1 MPHQESIIFDSTPV
15 ILDKF
20 FLKLKT
26 RFEALSF
33 DCVEGAVTTNVN
45 LFDTDTIFLAVK
57 EFNNNSNGNYQNQNK
72 PIAKAQGLDYRDL
85 RPSGDW
91 KSTAFLYEHSPRE
104 YTRQQSYAKLDLS
117 FVISYQQKL
126 LIPDLGYQMS
136 EKLQLICAN
145 EIKNLQGKSVNVYTN
160 RETVFTD
167 FNIDYSTTIFTDE
180 INHFRIRFSVEVPIE
195 CIPFQTNVIFN
206 K

>member
-1 MPHQESIIFDSTPV
+1 MPHQEPIIFDSDPV
-15 ILDKF
+15 VLDKF

-26 RFEALSF
+26 RFEALAF
-33 DCVEGAVTTNVN
+33 DCFDGATTTTTN
-45 LFDTDTIFLAVK
+45 LFDPDTIFLAVK
-57 EFNNNSNGNYQNQNK
+57 EFNNNSNGSFQNQNK
-72 PIAKAQGLDYRDL
+72 PISKAKGLDYRDL

-104 YTRQQSYAKLDLS
+104 YTQIQSKAKLDLS
-117 FVISYQQKL
+117 FVISYQQKK

-136 EKLQLICAN
+136 EKLQLICGN
-145 EIKNLQGKSVNVYTN
+145 EIKNLQGKGVNVYTN

-167 FNIDYSTTIFTDE
+167 FNIDYSNTIFTNE
-180 INHFRIRFSVEVPIE
+180 INHFRIRFNVEVVLGCVTDNI
-195 CIPFQTNVIFN
+195 IFN